1 MNREAA
7 NVEMVEEA
15 RNLAGNALIGNQSAR
30 KARSFGVM
38 CVSQ

>member
-15 RNLAGNALIGNQSAR
+15 RNLAGNVLTENRSEG
-30 KARSFGVM
+30 KAWPFSVA
-38 CVSQ
+38 CASQ